1 MDFSLLSNPSP
12 LIHPSIRGWL
22 TRVAAELG
30 RNDLARIGLDSLS
43 AYGFHNIPKDIAYL
57 NTLANAAQAAAT
69 LGDTRCA
76 EQLYALLSPYPHH
89 NAIDAMLI
97 YQGPV
102 SRCLALLAA
111 CMGKPAAEVEGHFE
125 NAIGM
130 LTRMGQRPMLARVRY
145 EYARFLAGQTEGA
158 ARARAAEL
166 AQSAVEL
173 ARSLNMGWLEA
184 LAGKLGPSV

>member
-1 MDFSLLSNPSP
+1 M
-12 LIHPSIRGWL
+12 
-22 TRVAAELG
+22 
-30 RNDLARIGLDSLS
+30 ARIGLDSLS

-57 NTLANAAQAAAT
+57 NTLANAAQAAVA

-111 CMGKPAAEVEGHFE
+111 CMGKPAAEVEGTSRMRS
-125 NAIGM
+125 ACSRAWASGRCSRACATS
-130 LTRMGQRPMLARVRY
+130 TRASSPDRR
-145 EYARFLAGQTEGA
+145 EGA
-158 ARARAAEL
+158 ARTRAAEL
-166 AQSAVEL
+166 AQSAAEL

-184 LAGKLGPSV
+184 LAGKLGPSP